1 MKAALQ
7 HKNGDPTSPDVLSV
21 VDDAAVPE
29 PAAGQVLVKVSCAS
43 VNPIDYKLVAG
54 DFPGKKEGPFGCDVS
69 GTVAKL
75 GPGCDAFKVGDR
87 VYADAIKTPGS
98 FAEYALVPAEALG
111 RMPKNISFKEAA
123 ALPLAGLTA
132 LQAFQTHGKLKE
144 GQKVAVLGGSGGVG
158 SLAVQIAKALGAAH
172 VYATGSAVDLI
183 KGLGADTV
191 INYKEQDV
199 VAAMTGLELD
209 IVFDTVGGYDN
220 WIAGQA
226 ALKTGGIYLTIVG
239 DGGSI
244 ASIMASML
252 FRNVKGGAQIKSHAP
267 DSLVDLC
274 TGQGTLRRPGPDVQ
288 GLPDEHGRARRNA
301 GHADA
306 HRARGVGGAQ
316 AARRCARLR
325 ADHGRRRR
333 HRQGVH
339 DAPHQGQARP
349 HRVQAVDRP
358 PRSAAD

>member
-1 MKAALQ
+1 MKAAIQ

-29 PAAGQVLVKVSCAS
+29 PAADQVLVKVSCAS

-54 DFPGKKEGPFGCDVS
+54 DFPGKKAGPFGCDVS

-98 FAEYALVPAEALG
+98 FAEYALVPAAALG

-220 WIAGQA
+220 WVAGQA
-226 ALKTGGIYLTIVG
+226 ALKTGGIYLSIVG

-252 FRNVKGGAQIKSHAP
+252 WRNVKGVFGVLGPTYKVFLTSTDAPAVTADMRTLTELVESGALKP
-267 DSLVDLC
+267 LVD
-274 TGQGTLRRPGPDVQ
+274 
-288 GLPDEHGRARRNA
+288 ARDFA
-301 GHADA
+301 LTTA
-306 HRARGVGGAQ
+306 GVGDIVKASMT
-316 AARRCARLR
+316 
-325 ADHGRRRR
+325 
-333 HRQGVH
+333 HRTKGKLVLTVSKQ
-339 DAPHQGQARP
+339 
-349 HRVQAVDRP
+349 
-358 PRSAAD
+358 